1 MSNRIRPNRALIGPL
16 STAPNVKPRHMI
28 ELIQEPS
35 SAVIGPVR
43 RWLLSLISTGRLG
56 EHQPKAMPY
65 DNTARFTIQILK
77 KKKKNSMEKCV
88 SRCDYDTSAGS
99 QQTLFSQIW
108 NRTYRMLWSNID
120 SKYASFQNIFLTIED
135 HKRRTVAQTSS
146 WSYRGPRTV
155 RWSMIRIQVANQHS
169 QCSMRAYSYNN
180 LCVISYHN
188 HDRVIRIIRMCVLLR
203 ASQDKNAIFT
213 HTNRAWAMNG
223 HKSLIT
229 PTMDEQKVPDRHRAI
244 YNQM

>member
-43 RWLLSLISTGRLG
+43 RWLFSLISTGRLG

-77 KKKKNSMEKCV
+77 KKKRKIPWKNV
-88 SRCDYDTSAGS
+88 SADVTMTLLPVE
-99 QQTLFSQIW
+99 QTLFSQIW
-108 NRTYRMLWSNID
+108 IRTYRMLWSNID

-146 WSYRGPRTV
+146 WNYRGPRTV

-169 QCSMRAYSYNN
+169 QCS
-180 LCVISYHN
+180 L
-188 HDRVIRIIRMCVLLR
+188 IIIC
-203 ASQDKNAIFT
+203 
-213 HTNRAWAMNG
+213 AW
-223 HKSLIT
+223 
-229 PTMDEQKVPDRHRAI
+229 
-244 YNQM
+244 